1 MGEGDILLL
10 HTDGLSE
17 HCRGSEYYF
26 PARLEQQIREVKDLS
41 AAGIFDAVTGD
52 VLAFAEPS
60 DDISLVVIKMG
71 GAGR

>member
-1 MGEGDILLL
+1 
-10 HTDGLSE
+10 
-17 HCRGSEYYF
+17 
-26 PARLEQQIREVKDLS
+26 
-41 AAGIFDAVTGD
+41 VTGD